1 MIVAVN
7 FPIQAIGKKKPEK
20 KSGLGKFT
28 AMIILHFHL
37 LPQFK
42 NELFHYFTSRQILIE
57 KADCKQ
63 STLNNTRWN
72 LCKMT
77 YPESKKKKKNE
88 LKGAERLQKALEQQ
102 IDSVHEQMVEL
113 QALKIDNY
121 ISFL

>member
-1 MIVAVN
+1 
-7 FPIQAIGKKKPEK
+7 
-20 KSGLGKFT
+20 
-28 AMIILHFHL
+28 
-37 LPQFK
+37 
-42 NELFHYFTSRQILIE
+42 
-57 KADCKQ
+57 
-63 STLNNTRWN
+63 
-72 LCKMT
+72 MT